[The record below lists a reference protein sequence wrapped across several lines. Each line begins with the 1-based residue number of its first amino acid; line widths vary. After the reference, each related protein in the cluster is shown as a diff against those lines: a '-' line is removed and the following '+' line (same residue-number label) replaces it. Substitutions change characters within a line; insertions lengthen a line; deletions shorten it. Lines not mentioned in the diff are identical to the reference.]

1 MARVSGLLARAHALA
16 LDTRPPVARLAPDLV
31 RAARFAPRGA
41 GIVLATGLDA
51 PGPGLDAALAGL
63 ARRGPLRL
71 LLAEDAFETA
81 PPAAAL
87 PFSPPTAASPAP
99 ASPRS
104 PRPGPPAFAALRLAG
119 ARPRAPLARPPRPLA
134 RGPSRPPGPV
144 DPAIVAALHPPRLP
158 AAFIGT
164 GWQDLLAAF
173 GLGLLLAAPSP
184 SRCSR
189 PLLRPR
195 VRRAG
200 LAARLVRL
208 EALPAR
214 RPARRAARPPP
225 PSAARRCPTTSAPPS
240 TADAARPR
248 RLDDLILGRRRP
260 CLTSPFPSP
269 SCSLPLPLLVRLL
282 PPRGAGGQALYLPP
296 GDRRRRRPASRAAG
310 STAPASLLAAF
321 WLFLVTAAAGPQR
334 LVEVPDRTASGR
346 DIVLALDLSGSMAI
360 EDFSLDGETA
370 SRLDAV
376 KRVASRFVEAR
387 RGDRIG
393 VVIFA
398 DRAYVAAP
406 LTWDLTAVARAIDSA
421 EIGLTG
427 RSTAISDG
435 LGLALKR
442 ILAEPARSRVIVL
455 LSDGRDTAARLDPRQ
470 VARLAAEN
478 GVRVHT
484 IALGPED
491 LEERPASRD
500 AVDIATLRD
509 IAGTSGGRTWR
520 VRDMADL
527 DGDGRRPRPARAQSL
542 RPAAA
547 DRARARSGP
556 GPPPLALAL
565 GLAVAWRRA

>member
-1 MARVSGLLARAHALA
+1 M
-16 LDTRPPVARLAPDLV
+16 
-31 RAARFAPRGA
+31 
-41 GIVLATGLDA
+41 TGF
-51 PGPGLDAALAGL
+51 G
-63 ARRGPLRL
+63 
-71 LLAEDAFETA
+71 F
-81 PPAAAL
+81 AL
-87 PFSPPTAASPAP
+87 PL
-99 ASPRS
+99 
-104 PRPGPPAFAALRLAG
+104 AF
-119 ARPRAPLARPPRPLA
+119 
-134 RGPSRPPGPV
+134 
-144 DPAIVAALHPPRLP
+144 
-158 AAFIGT
+158 
-164 GWQDLLAAF
+164 LL
-173 GLGLLLAAPSP
+173 
-184 SRCSR
+184 
-189 PLLRPR
+189 
-195 VRRAG
+195 
-200 LAARLVRL
+200 
-208 EALPAR
+208 
-214 RPARRAARPPP
+214 
-225 PSAARRCPTTSAPPS
+225 
-240 TADAARPR
+240 
-248 RLDDLILGRRRP
+248 
-260 CLTSPFPSP
+260 
-269 SCSLPLPLLVRLL
+269 LPLPLLVRLL
-282 PPRGAGGQALYLPP
+282 APRGAGGQALYLPP
-296 GDRRRRRPASRAAG
+296 AIAEGAGAAAAARRDRPE
-310 STAPASLLAAF
+310 LLLLAF
-321 WLFLVTAAAGPQR
+321 WLCLVAAIAGPQR

-376 KRVASRFVEAR
+376 KRVAARFVEAR

-406 LTWDLTAVARAIDSA
+406 LTWDLTAVARAIENA

-500 AVDIATLRD
+500 AVDIATLTE
-509 IAGTSGGRTWR
+509 IAATSGGETWR

-527 DGDGRRPRPARAQSL
+527 EAMAAELDRLEPNPSGRPPLIDDRPL
-542 RPAAA
+542 WMWPAAA
-547 DRARARSGP
+547 
-556 GPPPLALAL
+556 ALAL